1 MTSIL
6 QKDRTMDLRGHD
18 MSDTSLAAADGAILE
33 VSGLH
38 KNYHELKV
46 IKGVDLSL
54 NAGEVLAIIGPSGSG
69 KSTLIRCLN
78 MMEIPSAG
86 VIRYKG
92 RVVESR
98 FASRGANIGCGELRR
113 HVGMVFQHFNL
124 FPHKTVLQNICE
136 GPLVVLKEPREV
148 VEARALDLLAKVGL
162 LEKRDVY
169 PNHLSGGQKQRV
181 AIARALAMQPDVLL
195 LDEVTSALDP
205 ELVGEVLEVI
215 RALAHDGM
223 TMAIVTHEM
232 AFAADV
238 ADRVAFIDGGAISE
252 VGTPESV
259 IRNPKSQRLQAFLA
273 RFHS

>member
-1 MTSIL
+1 
-6 QKDRTMDLRGHD
+6 MDLSVATNVQHKV
-18 MSDTSLAAADGAILE
+18 ADAKAGVILE
-33 VSGLH
+33 ATGLR
-38 KNYHELKV
+38 KSYGKLEV

-54 NAGEVLAIIGPSGSG
+54 NAGEVLAVIGPSGSG

-78 MMEIPSAG
+78 MMETPTAG

-92 RVVESR
+92 RQVESR
-98 FASRGANIGCGELRR
+98 FASRSGRIGCGELRR

-124 FPHKTVLQNICE
+124 FPHKTVIQNICE
-136 GPLVVLKEPREV
+136 GPLAVLKETREV

-181 AIARALAMQPDVLL
+181 AIARALAMRPDVLL

-215 RALAHDGM
+215 RALVQDGM
-223 TMAIVTHEM
+223 TMAIVTHEIS
-232 AFAADV
+232 FAADI
-238 ADRVAFIDGGAISE
+238 ADRVAFIDEG
-252 VGTPESV
+252 V
-259 IRNPKSQRLQAFLA
+259 IAELGSADDVIHKSGSARLRAFLS

>member
-1 MTSIL
+1 
-6 QKDRTMDLRGHD
+6 MDLSAPATREAK
-18 MSDTSLAAADGAILE
+18 AASASADVILDAT
-33 VSGLH
+33 GLR
-38 KNYHELKV
+38 KSYGKLEV

-54 NAGEVLAIIGPSGSG
+54 KAGEVLAIIGPSGSG

-78 MMEIPSAG
+78 MMETPSAG

-92 RVVESR
+92 RQVETR
-98 FASRGANIGCGELRR
+98 FASRKERVGYGELRR

-136 GPLVVLKEPREV
+136 GPLVVLREPRES
-148 VEARALDLLAKVGL
+148 VEARAMDLLAKVGL
-162 LEKRDVY
+162 VDKRDVY

-181 AIARALAMQPDVLL
+181 AIARALAMRPDVLL

-215 RALAHDGM
+215 RALVQDGM
-223 TMAIVTHEM
+223 TMAIVTHEI
-232 AFAADV
+232 AFAADI
-238 ADRVAFIDGGAISE
+238 ADRVAFIDEGVIAEIGSAD
-252 VGTPESV
+252 SV
-259 IRNPKSQRLQAFLA
+259 IHQSGTARLRTFLS